1 MATKKE
7 ITKVAKKEITKA
19 ASIDDLFAE
28 FTNENAGLL
37 QSIKGS
43 NGRAS
48 LYKEELLKD
57 MNDREKKAWR
67 KKIRNGLINIS
78 ESILTTNGEHQKKL
92 INAWKDWYKKFYAVN
107 NYTLLSICS
116 ENMSYQKKQLFSKV
130 LEIVKE

>member
-7 ITKVAKKEITKA
+7 ITKVA
-19 ASIDDLFAE
+19 SINDLFAE
-28 FTNENAGLL
+28 FANENAGLL

-48 LYKEELLKD
+48 LYKEDLLKD

-92 INAWKDWYKKFYAVN
+92 IKAWKDWYKKFYAVN
-107 NYTLLSICS
+107 NYTLLSVCS
-116 ENMSYQKKQLFSKV
+116 ENMSYQKKELFSKV

>member
-7 ITKVAKKEITKA
+7 ITKVA
-19 ASIDDLFAE
+19 SINDLFAE
-28 FTNENAGLL
+28 FANENAGLL

-48 LYKEELLKD
+48 LYKEDLLKD

-67 KKIRNGLINIS
+67 KRIRNGLINIS

-92 INAWKDWYKKFYAVN
+92 IKAWRDWYQKFYSVN
-107 NYTLLSICS
+107 NYTLLSVCS
-116 ENMSYQKKQLFSKV
+116 ENMNYQKKELFSKV